1 MPIIYTYP
9 KVTPAAADLIVI
21 SDVSATNPTKATRQC
36 SVGDIV
42 NLVTALV
49 PGGGTTTSVGLSGG
63 TTGIT
68 IADTGE
74 NPIITAGT
82 FTLGGVLVAANG
94 GTGHASYAI
103 GDILYASGATTLSQ
117 LTFASAPIG
126 DGDVLTLAGGVP
138 SWATPTTGTMSSW
151 TLIGDSGSQT
161 ITDGN
166 TVDIEGGTDITTAA
180 VATDKVTVTHDDN
193 ARTETPVTPAQLA
206 HGATF
211 DAITSVTTTATGH
224 FTADTLTTYRLPAAG
239 AGTVTSVGATNAMGV
254 SSGIT
259 FVTNPVPITG
269 AGTVDL
275 SFSGAIGDMW
285 FASTA
290 SELKLLNIGTSTSTP
305 TGSVINQ
312 VLAVDASDP
321 INPIPGWTTKEITIQ
336 DENVDIETATTLID
350 FTGAGVTATNTGAGL
365 VKVNIPGGGGGG
377 VTEGFGTFVP
387 CLVTQGV
394 NGGGTLEELIAK
406 TGTMTYVEQF
416 GRWYIINK
424 QIYFDFQIAFTLGPE
439 PSSTAVIDTLGVSA
453 YNAAGA
459 TPEDKV
465 LGLENIDA
473 LLANLNLTKNH
484 NAGVDICDVYSFGG
498 PDPVIKGWDHMPQG
512 GKLNKFYGDGITSNK
527 SIAWLH
533 WLAQPVPGGNM
544 STQYDVPVA
553 DGTWVNMD
561 SDSENTR
568 TFYIAGSLNPIIHQ
582 ED

>member
-49 PGGGTTTSVGLSGG
+49 PGGGTITSVGLSGG

-68 IADTGE
+68 ITDTGE

-82 FTLGGVLVAANG
+82 FTLDGVLVAANG
-94 GTGHASYAI
+94 GTGHASYDV
-103 GDILYASGATTLSQ
+103 GDILYASGANTLSK
-117 LTFASAPIG
+117 LTFASAPVG
-126 DGDVLTLAGGVP
+126 NGDVLTLAGGIP

-180 VATDKVTVTHDDN
+180 VATDKVTVTHDAN
-193 ARTETPVTPAQLA
+193 ARTETPVTPAQLT

-224 FTADTLTTYRLPAAG
+224 LTADTLTTYRLPAAG
-239 AGTVTSVGATNAMGV
+239 AGTVTSVGTSNAMGA

-259 FVTNPVPITG
+259 FVANAVNPIVG
-269 AGTVDL
+269 AGTIDL
-275 SFSGAIGDMW
+275 SFAGDIGDILY
-285 FASTA
+285 A
-290 SELKLLNIGTSTSTP
+290 
-305 TGSVINQ
+305 
-312 VLAVDASDP
+312 D
-321 INPIPGWTTKEITIQ
+321 
-336 DENVDIETATTLID
+336 TATTLAKLPPGAAKYVL
-350 FTGAGVTATNTGAGL
+350 TSGGAGVAPSWDAAYASFTSAQDGANVNLIVEETDASTDIVKLVAGTNITLVDDGANN
-365 VKVNIPGGGGGG
+365 VTINSSGGGG

-387 CLVTQGV
+387 CLVTQGI
-394 NGGGTLEELIAK
+394 NGSGTLEELVAK
-406 TGTMTYVEQF
+406 SAGAMVYTEQF

-424 QIYFDFQIAFTLGPE
+424 QLYIDFQIAFNLGPE
-439 PSSTAVIDTLGVSA
+439 PSSTAVIDTLGISA

-459 TPEDKV
+459 TPEAKV

-473 LLANLNLTKNH
+473 LLANLNQTKNH
-484 NAGVDICDVYSFGG
+484 NAGVDICDAYSFGG
-498 PDPVIKGWDHMPQG
+498 LDPAIKGWDHMPQG
-512 GKLNKFYGDGITSNK
+512 GKLNKFWGDGTTSNK
-527 SIAWLH
+527 SVAWLH
-533 WLAQPVPGGNM
+533 WNAQPTPGGNM

-553 DGTWVNMD
+553 DGTWVSID
-561 SDSENTR
+561 GGGELTR
-568 TFYIAGSLNPIIHQ
+568 TFYIAGSLNPIIHL
-582 ED
+582 EL